1 MLQRSFI
8 IFAVILFSLFTVQ
21 ASYAQ
26 FEIKDTIQTD
36 YITTYAEDNNLVVLD
51 FDIKKNDGK
60 SDVLNSLV
68 IQNVQN
74 LPNNTIAQVSLWK
87 DSGREGFQGFS
98 IDEKIGDFVQYQTEW
113 ILQNV
118 NAAVSATGERFF
130 VTIDVDENISSEVEF
145 EPMLTELSDINN
157 DGIYNLGTD
166 FGAFFNNNN
175 DALITLRS
183 KKFVTIDSDNRD
195 ILAPRVEAGNLDK
208 DIIYTKDNI
217 FTITGFVQDRMD
229 RGVQE
234 VKVSVK
240 KKGESKLYKDAT
252 FTKNENGVLEWEYK
266 VSNLEYNTP
275 YEIIL
280 FARDTIGNFVEKS
293 ALEITF
299 KEKQVIVI
307 EVPTE
312 LEVPVESSNVSF
324 EKSRLFVNRSLAIR
338 APFED
343 TDIHAKVLLLD
354 AAGKPISGKLVTV
367 HADRPGKQHELT
379 LMTGEDG
386 TALWIINSTVNSTFT
401 LYAEVDG
408 KQLAQK
414 PTIKFIDAR
423 LGGEL
428 IKASNSKAVYLLKD
442 DKRYVFPNQAIY
454 KSYYENFDSVKE
466 VTPEEMASYQLGG
479 NIRYRPGSLIK
490 IPSIP
495 KVYRVNE
502 EGVLNWIKSE
512 SKAREMY
519 GPTWASLVHDLAD
532 SYFVDYSIG
541 NSVE

>member
-1 MLQRSFI
+1 MLQRSLI
-8 IFAVILFSLFTVQ
+8 IFAIILFSLFTVQ
-21 ASYAQ
+21 ATYAQ
-26 FEIKDTIQTD
+26 FEIKDTIQTG

-51 FDIKKNDGK
+51 FDVKKNDGK
-60 SDVLNSLV
+60 SDTLNAIVL
-68 IQNVQN
+68 QNIKN
-74 LPNNTIAQVSLWK
+74 LPSNTIARVSLWK

-98 IDEKIGDFVQYQTEW
+98 IDDKIGDFVQYQTEW
-113 ILQNV
+113 ILQNI
-118 NAAVSATGERFF
+118 NSAVSATGERFF
-130 VTIDVDENISSEVEF
+130 VTIDIDESISSEVEF
-145 EPMLTELSDINN
+145 EPMLTSLSDTNK
-157 DGIYNLGTD
+157 DGVYNLGND
-166 FGAFFNNNN
+166 YGIFFNSNN
-175 DALITLRS
+175 DALITLRT
-183 KKFVTIDSDNRD
+183 KKFVTIKTDNRD
-195 ILAPRVEAGNLDK
+195 ILAPRIEAGNLDK
-208 DIIYTKDNI
+208 DIIYTKDNA
-217 FTITGFVQDRMD
+217 FTLTGFVQDRMD

-240 KKGESKLYKDAT
+240 KKGESKLYQDAT
-252 FTKNENGVLEWEYK
+252 FTKNENGILEWEYK
-266 VSNLEYNTP
+266 ALNIEYNTP

-293 ALEITF
+293 PLEITF

-307 EVPTE
+307 EVPDE
-312 LEVPVESSNVSF
+312 PVVESNISF
-324 EKSRLFVNRSLAIR
+324 EKSRLFVNRDLAIR

-354 AAGKPISGKLVTV
+354 EAGKPIRGKLVTV
-367 HADRPGKQHELT
+367 HADRPGKQHQLT

-401 LYAEVDG
+401 FYAEVDG
-408 KQLAQK
+408 KQLTQK

-442 DKRYVFPNQAIY
+442 NKRYVFPNQAIY

-466 VTPEEMASYQLGG
+466 ITPEQMASYQLGG

-502 EGVLNWIKSE
+502 EGVLNWIESE